1 METPMQDTAYED
13 AWREDEDNPE
23 GRPDD
28 DGPLEDSVEAA
39 KRKAKE
45 ADEEFRL
52 AFESDPDLTE
62 GSETD

>member
-1 METPMQDTAYED
+1 MQDTAYED
-13 AWREDEDNPE
+13 AWREDEDE
-23 GRPDD
+23 TKAKLDG

-45 ADEEFRL
+45 AEDEFRA
-52 AFESDPDLTE
+52 AFENDPDQAE

>member
-1 METPMQDTAYED
+1 MQDTAHED
-13 AWREDEDNPE
+13 AWREDEDEPKAK
-23 GRPDD
+23 PDG

-45 ADEEFRL
+45 AEDEFRA
-52 AFESDPDLTE
+52 AFESDPDQAE

>member
-1 METPMQDTAYED
+1 MQDTAYED
-13 AWREDEDNPE
+13 AWREDEDQPSAK
-23 GRPDD
+23 PDG

-45 ADEEFRL
+45 AEDEFRA
-52 AFESDPDLTE
+52 AFESDPDQAE

>member
-1 METPMQDTAYED
+1 MQDTAYED
-13 AWREDEDNPE
+13 AWREDEDQPKAK
-23 GRPDD
+23 PDG

-45 ADEEFRL
+45 AEDEFRA
-52 AFESDPDLTE
+52 AFESDPEQAE

>member
-1 METPMQDTAYED
+1 MQDTAYED
-13 AWREDEDNPE
+13 AWREDEDE
-23 GRPDD
+23 TKAKPDG

-45 ADEEFRL
+45 AEDEFRA
-52 AFESDPDLTE
+52 AFENDPDQAE

>member
-1 METPMQDTAYED
+1 MQDTAYED
-13 AWREDEDNPE
+13 AWREDEDEPKAK
-23 GRPDD
+23 PDG

-45 ADEEFRL
+45 AEDEFRA
-52 AFESDPDLTE
+52 AFESDPDQSE

>member
-1 METPMQDTAYED
+1 MQDTAYED
-13 AWREDEDNPE
+13 AWREDEDEPNAK
-23 GRPDD
+23 PDG

-45 ADEEFRL
+45 AEDEFRA
-52 AFESDPDLTE
+52 AFESDPDQAE

>member
-1 METPMQDTAYED
+1 MQDTAYED
-13 AWREDEDNPE
+13 AWREDEDKPE

-52 AFESDPDLTE
+52 SFESGPDLAE

>member
-13 AWREDEDNPE
+13 AWREDEDKPE
-23 GRPDD
+23 GRPDG

-45 ADEEFRL
+45 AGEEFRL

>member
-1 METPMQDTAYED
+1 MQDTAYED
-13 AWREDEDNPE
+13 AWREDEDEPKAK
-23 GRPDD
+23 PDG

-45 ADEEFRL
+45 AEDEFRA
-52 AFESDPDLTE
+52 AFENDPDQAE